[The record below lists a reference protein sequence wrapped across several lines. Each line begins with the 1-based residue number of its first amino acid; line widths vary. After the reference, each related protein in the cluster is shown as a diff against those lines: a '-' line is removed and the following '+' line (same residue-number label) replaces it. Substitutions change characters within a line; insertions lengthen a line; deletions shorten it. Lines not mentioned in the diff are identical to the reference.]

1 MNENACRTEYFVTF
15 AFEILKNKRYM
26 TLVILAILL
35 LAYILIATENVTKV
49 NRAAVAIF
57 AGTVGWVLYICFGMD
72 FVASEHSSDY
82 SKYLNLGLF
91 DEVESTSTTVKYF
104 IARNIF
110 LPYVGRAAEIV
121 LFLLATMTIV
131 EILNNN
137 GCFDFVRQLLRTR
150 SSKKMLWILAVVTF
164 VISANLDNL
173 TTTVMML
180 TLMHGVIPNRRQRMV
195 YGSVILLSANCG
207 GTLTVIGNP
216 EGLVLWNMG
225 AVTATRYS
233 LSLLAPCLAAWL
245 IPTFLMQ
252 RMLPERVETEWI
264 VMPYRGDDTR
274 LNVWQRL
281 LMLFVGIG
289 GLWFIPTFHNI
300 TKLSPFLGALCVLS
314 VLWIVN
320 EIFNRKLMNMDA
332 MTQRRT
338 PQVLQ
343 YGAIQMILFVM
354 GIMLA
359 VAVVKETGA
368 FDDLSSFL
376 GSVGH
381 HDGVWLHGVVAGVAS
396 TVLDNFATA
405 MNFFSLHDVASMAD
419 PSAGVLSDY
428 DTNGIYWQAVAYC
441 VMAGGN
447 VLGIGT
453 ISGLALMKM
462 ERMRM
467 GWYFRNIGW
476 KALMGGVVGLAILW
490 LSHILV
496 AGATSL
502 II

>member
-1 MNENACRTEYFVTF
+1 MTVVIIAI
-15 AFEILKNKRYM
+15 ILMGY
-26 TLVILAILL
+26 L
-35 LAYILIATENVTKV
+35 LIATENITKV

-72 FVASEHSSDY
+72 LVTSQRAYEYSHYLHPEDMGEIPSASI
-82 SKYLNLGLF
+82 
-91 DEVESTSTTVKYF
+91 TVKNF
-104 IARNIF
+104 IDRFIF

-137 GCFDFVRQLLRTR
+137 GCFDFISQLLRTR
-150 SSKKMLWILAVVTF
+150 KSKKMIWTLSIVTF
-164 VISANLDNL
+164 LISINLDNL

-180 TLMHGVIPNRRQRMV
+180 TIMHGIIPSRRQRMF
-195 YGSVILLSANCG
+195 YGAAILLAANCG
-207 GTLTVIGNP
+207 GALTVIGNP

-225 AVTATRYS
+225 AVTATS
-233 LSLLAPCLAAWL
+233 FSMSLLLPCLAAWL
-245 IPTFLMQ
+245 IPTYLIARQ
-252 RMLPERVETEWI
+252 LPERVDTEWI

-314 VLWIVN
+314 ILWIVN
-320 EIFNRKLMNMDA
+320 EVFNRKLMNMDA
-332 MTQRRT
+332 MVERRT
-338 PQVLQ
+338 PRVLQ
-343 YGAIQMILFVM
+343 YGVIQMILFVM

-359 VAVVKETGA
+359 AGVVEETGA
-368 FDDLSSFL
+368 FTTLNEAL
-376 GSVGH
+376 GIDEAH
-381 HDGVWLHGVVAGVAS
+381 PYVWAHGIVAGVLS

-405 MNFFSLHDVASMAD
+405 MNFFSLPDLVGQDDFVSEVGSVYAC
-419 PSAGVLSDY
+419 
-428 DTNGIYWQAVAYC
+428 NGIYWQVIAYC

-447 VLGIGT
+447 ILGIGT

-462 ERMRM
+462 EHMHM
-467 GWYFRNIGW
+467 GWFFRNIGW
-476 KALMGGVVGLAILW
+476 KALLGGVVGLAILW
-490 LSHILV
+490 LSHNLV
-496 AGATSL
+496 AGATNLL
-502 II
+502 I

>member
-1 MNENACRTEYFVTF
+1 
-15 AFEILKNKRYM
+15 M
-26 TLVILAILL
+26 TLVILTILI
-35 LAYILIATENVTKV
+35 LAYVLIATEYVTKV

-72 FVASEHSSDY
+72 FVTSEHPGDY
-82 SKYLNLGLF
+82 SHYLNLS
-91 DEVESTSTTVKYF
+91 EVESTSTTVKYF
-104 IARNIF
+104 ISRNIF
-110 LPYVGRAAEIV
+110 LPQVGRAAEIV

-150 SSKKMLWILAVVTF
+150 SSKKMLWTLAVVTF
-164 VISANLDNL
+164 IISINLDNL

-180 TLMHGVIPNRRQRMV
+180 TIMHGVIPSRRQRMV
-195 YGSVILLSANCG
+195 YGGAILLAANCG
-207 GTLTVIGNP
+207 GALTVIGNP
-216 EGLVLWNMG
+216 EGLVLWNSG
-225 AVTATRYS
+225 AVTATVFS
-233 LSLLAPCLAAWL
+233 LSLLIPCLAAWL
-245 IPTFLMQ
+245 VPTLMIQ

-264 VMPYRGDDTR
+264 VMPFRGDDTR

-289 GLWFIPTFHNI
+289 GLWLIPTFHDI

-314 VLWIVN
+314 ILWIVN

-332 MTQRRT
+332 MVERRT

-343 YGAIQMILFVM
+343 YGVIQMILFVM
-354 GIMLA
+354 GMMLA
-359 VAVVKETGA
+359 VGVVSETGA
-368 FDDLSSFL
+368 FDDVVAWL
-376 GSVGH
+376 GIDERHPAVL
-381 HDGVWLHGVVAGVAS
+381 LHGVAAGLLS

-405 MNFFSLHDVASMAD
+405 MNFFSLHDVVGLGDPSSMAD
-419 PSAGVLSDY
+419 SVYG
-428 DTNGIYWQAVAYC
+428 TNGIYWQVIAYC

-453 ISGLALMKM
+453 VSGLALMKM
-462 ERMRM
+462 ERMHI

-476 KALMGGVVGLAILW
+476 KALLGGVIGLAILW
-490 LSHILV
+490 LAHTLMG
-496 AGATSL
+496 GAMYL
-502 II
+502 MI